1 MASTLTDEYVSEQL
15 FQGNYNLLENEFMKS
30 YNIFYN
36 LWEEGV
42 KHPGVLHNIGLSLE
56 LMGKFKDALK
66 YYTLVRHRRQGL

>member
-1 MASTLTDEYVSEQL
+1 MASTLTDDYVNEQL

-42 KHPGVLHNIGLSLE
+42 KHPG
-56 LMGKFKDALK
+56 F
-66 YYTLVRHRRQGL
+66 T